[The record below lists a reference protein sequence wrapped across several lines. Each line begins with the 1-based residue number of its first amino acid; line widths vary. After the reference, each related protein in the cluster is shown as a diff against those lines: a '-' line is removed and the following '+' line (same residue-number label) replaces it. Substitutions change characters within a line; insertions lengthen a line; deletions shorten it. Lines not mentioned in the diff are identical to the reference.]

1 MNSGYFSTEQIA
13 VGYDDPIW
21 AVVFETDRLESFKEW
36 NGFNFE
42 GNSKKDESNLGINI
56 KKKKKKL
63 LKFEPVELVVPRL
76 EEAKKDA

>member
-21 AVVFETDRLESFKEW
+21 AVVFETDRPECFKEW
-36 NGFNFE
+36 NVFNFE
-42 GNSKKDESNLGINI
+42 DNSKKDGSNLGINI
-56 KKKKKKL
+56 KKKKKL